1 MKKLNLVIITT
12 FLTFWGCGQKPLV
25 NVPSKAVVDIPK
37 KITIEHKIDFNA
49 INEFCES
56 IGQTNVQV
64 DECITD
70 LVNVIRS
77 SKNEK

>member
-1 MKKLNLVIITT
+1 MKKLFILLLLV
-12 FLTFWGCGQKPLV
+12 GCGNKPLV
-25 NVPSKAVVDIPK
+25 NVPKKVVVDIPK

-56 IGQTNVQV
+56 IGQTNLQV

-77 SKNEK
+77 SK

>member
-1 MKKLNLVIITT
+1 V
-12 FLTFWGCGQKPLV
+12 
-25 NVPSKAVVDIPK
+25 VVDIPK

-77 SKNEK
+77 SK